1 MAGTSGPARSGSG
14 EPQRLRWLETAE
26 RSKPRLHA
34 IPLRPVEIVKPVADA
49 AQFLRW
55 RMERI
60 GPADGLEQRLMRRGD
75 SVTLDFGR
83 HLTGRLAFSIAG
95 EGRGIDAP
103 TRLKL
108 TFGEVA
114 PEVAEPFDPY
124 HSALSRAWLQD
135 ETINIDVLP
144 NTIELPRRYAFRF
157 VKVDVVDTSPN
168 YAIRLNKVVATALSS
183 AGADPPPLA
192 KGPELMR
199 RIDAVSIATLRDCM
213 QTVLE
218 DGPKRDRRLW
228 IGDLR
233 LQALTNYATFRNY
246 GLVKRCLYLFAAFP
260 REDGMVSAC
269 VFEDPK
275 PHRGH
280 EYIIDYAALYAAT
293 VLDYANASGDWA
305 AARELWPVVR
315 RQMEIL
321 DGYVGRDGLFAAPA
335 GTWVFIDWSNPLD
348 RTAAMHG
355 VFVYSLRQAL
365 VLARKCGDEPRAA
378 AYSRRLEQ
386 MAAAGRAAFY
396 DPARAVCV
404 SGPQRQISWAT
415 QAWMVLS
422 GILTKDEGARAFRG
436 LREIPDAVH
445 PGAPYLYHYVAE
457 AMLQCGLKEEALEL
471 IASYWGGMVKAG
483 LGELTL
489 AKDRVWRPSA
499 GVDAR
504 PTKCPELAAG
514 RIARPPKNQY
524 GTRVRASAILFF
536 GPTENHEPDSVHTKP
551 YRPLHR

>member
-1 MAGTSGPARSGSG
+1 MPLPNRRQFCKTAALMAGTSGLARSGG
-14 EPQRLRWLETAE
+14 EDSRRAQWLAAAE
-26 RSKPRLHA
+26 RLKPRLHA
-34 IPLRPVEIVKPVADA
+34 TPVWPAGIVKPVADA

-55 RMERI
+55 RMERTA
-60 GPADGLEQRLMRRGD
+60 PADALHQRLMRRGD
-75 SVTLDFGR
+75 SVILDFGR
-83 HLTGRLAFSIAG
+83 HLTGHLAFSIAG

-124 HSALSRAWLQD
+124 HGSLSRAWLQD
-135 ETINIDVLP
+135 ELVNIDVLP
-144 NTIELPRRYAFRF
+144 NSIELPRRYAFRF
-157 VKVDVVDTSPN
+157 LKIDVIDTSPN
-168 YAIRLNKVVATALSS
+168 YAIRLDRVQATALSS
-183 AGADPPPLA
+183 AGEDPPPLA
-192 KGPELMR
+192 KVPELLR

-213 QTVLE
+213 QTVFE

-233 LQALTNYATFRNY
+233 LQALTNYSTFRNY

-269 VFEDPK
+269 FFEDPK

-280 EYIIDYAALYAAT
+280 EYIIDYAALYAAA
-293 VLDYANASGDWA
+293 VLDYAKASNDWA

-321 DGYVGRDGLFAAPA
+321 DGYVRRDGLFAAPA
-335 GTWVFIDWSNPLD
+335 GSWVFIDWSNALD

-365 VLARKCGDEPRAA
+365 ALARKCGDEQRASG
-378 AYSRRLEQ
+378 YERRLAQ
-386 MAAAGRAAFY
+386 LAAAGRAAFY
-396 DPARAVCV
+396 DPARRVCV
-404 SGPQRQISWAT
+404 SGPKRQVSWAT

-422 GILTKDEGARAFRG
+422 DIVTKAEGAQALRAM
-436 LREIPDAVH
+436 REVSDAIR

-457 AMLQCGLKEEALEL
+457 AMMQCGLKQEALDL
-471 IASYWGGMVKAG
+471 IGSYWGGMVKAG
-483 LGELTL
+483 ADTFWEVYDPVNAMLS
-489 AKDRVWRPSA
+489 PY
-499 GVDAR
+499 
-504 PTKCPELAAG
+504 
-514 RIARPPKNQY
+514 N
-524 GTRVRASAILFF
+524 
-536 GPTENHEPDSVHTKP
+536 SVLVNSYCHAWSCTP
-551 YRPLHR
+551 AYLLRREG